1 MTLTIIEKL
10 QTISETIS
18 DLINFVQTNEEIE
31 PDFKEYLATI
41 GVNNAA
47 PAQMQSICLPYIFE
61 RNINSKSIIEIF
73 LEKTKKATKYVR
85 AILKG
90 LTSSVSSIFEVKKI
104 LKNGFELYNLVNEKN
119 YTVISLVKMTHF
131 RGVGVGQ
138 FVVARIFEFEG
149 EHYLIEISNILS
161 ANQKDDA
168 MRYAIAKIIQSPEL
182 VYKDNNEKQKE
193 IEKQVKKLHKK
204 FLGCFEKDEIIT
216 TNKLADDII
225 GLFNDFTENNKKP
238 EKEEVKSKIEALNEH
253 KFFNVKEFN
262 NSYENFLENSLGGFS
277 SHKETYDVGIIFDEE
292 LGLSAIP
299 FYETFCKIFE
309 EDGSRSEPISAYKQ
323 DEQGELNVSDVGLQA
338 ESRSP
343 QEQKKDY
350 KKIENYDKCVDHFL
364 LTDGIS
370 ANILR
375 RVEAKYPNFM
385 KVINK
390 IYETNMTFDELLEK
404 YKSQYLKEKIFSS
417 TTVLYESKTFS
428 KTLGYIEEEERGK
441 CRPKIDA
448 VNVGRNEPCPCGSGK
463 KYKKCCGG
471 LENKTFIQATA
482 V

>member
-1 MTLTIIEKL
+1 MTLTVIEKL
-10 QTISETIS
+10 KAISEAIS
-18 DLINFVQTNEEIE
+18 ELINFVQTNKEVE
-31 PDFKEYLATI
+31 PDFREYLTTI
-41 GVNNAA
+41 GAKDVSAS
-47 PAQMQSICLPYIFE
+47 QMQSLCLPYIFE

-73 LEKTKKATKYVR
+73 LEKTKKATKYAR
-85 AILKG
+85 AIIKG

-104 LKNGFELYNLVNEKN
+104 YKNGFELYNLVNEKTYN
-119 YTVISLVKMTHF
+119 VISLVKMTHF

-138 FVVARIFEFEG
+138 YVVARIFEFEN
-149 EHYLIEISNILS
+149 EYYLIEISNVLAAS
-161 ANQKDDA
+161 QKDDA

-182 VYKDNNEKQKE
+182 VYKDNKEKQKE
-193 IEKQVKKLHKK
+193 IEKQVKKFHKK
-204 FLGCFEKDEIIT
+204 FLECFETDEIIT
-216 TNKLADDII
+216 TNKLADDLI

-238 EKEEVKSKIEALNEH
+238 EKEEIDSKIQALDEH

-299 FYETFCKIFE
+299 FYETFCRIFE
-309 EDGSRSEPISAYKQ
+309 E
-323 DEQGELNVSDVGLQA
+323 
-338 ESRSP
+338 
-343 QEQKKDY
+343 KDH
-350 KKIENYDKCVDHFL
+350 KAIENYDKCVEHFL

-370 ANILR
+370 ANLLKRI
-375 RVEAKYPNFM
+375 ESKYPNFM
-385 KVINK
+385 RVINE

-428 KTLGYIEEEERGK
+428 KTLGYIEEEENK
-441 CRPKIDA
+441 PKIDA
-448 VNVGRNEPCPCGSGK
+448 TNVGRNEPCPCGSGK
-463 KYKKCCGG
+463 KYKKCCMRVNAGVNT
-471 LENKTFIQATA
+471 LKSQPSL